1 MPRFYV
7 IPPGLLSVSTYPALK
22 RRAKLFRASGAGF
35 TRLGRWIHPPE
46 LNLWAAFN
54 VLHGELPTW
63 VRGFD
68 FLAVFETEA
77 ATATRYFP
85 GT

>member
-1 MPRFYV
+1 MPRLYV

-22 RRAKLFRASGAGF
+22 RWARLFRASGAGF
-35 TRLGRWIHPPE
+35 TRLRRWIHPPE
-46 LNLWAAFN
+46 LNLLAAFN
-54 VLHGELPTW
+54 LLHGELLTL

-68 FLAVFETEA
+68 FLSVFDTEA